1 MRDLNSAPQNLDP
14 ISLPPCHR
22 YIRVESDNPCDNNTF
37 RFQSDLVNEKLH
49 IFRYSVVVVVDNLPL
64 ENKNCKTEEAGRQ
77 SKDTGCFKYSITLF
91 RSIITEAKAR

>member
-1 MRDLNSAPQNLDP
+1 MRDLNSPPKMPELFLSHLAIATFELIP
-14 ISLPPCHR
+14 IIHSL
-22 YIRVESDNPCDNNTF
+22 NNTF

-64 ENKNCKTEEAGRQ
+64 EKKNCKTEEAGRQ